1 MYSLFQTDH
10 RDFNN
15 SQTSSYLDLST
26 LYGDVEEDQKE
37 IRTYRDGKLKPD
49 CFSEKRLLGFP
60 PGCGVLLI
68 MLNRFHNHVVEQ
80 LAIINENGRFNKP
93 EEGMTHETRG
103 PSWEKYDEDLFQ
115 VSLSRHQYMAAV
127 SAVTTI
133 KCLIASQPIIL
144 PNLLILVDSIS
155 FIHSIYFIK

>member
-80 LAIINENGRFNKP
+80 LAIVNENGRFNKP
-93 EEGMTHETRG
+93 EEGMTHEARG

-115 VSLSRHQYMAAV
+115 VSL
-127 SAVTTI
+127 
-133 KCLIASQPIIL
+133 
-144 PNLLILVDSIS
+144 
-155 FIHSIYFIK
+155 